1 MGGLAEQDK
10 ILIIRMKVRGAAQTY
25 LNTHPEFHEEITYD
39 RLKAMLIERYKKKHP
54 DADAD

>member
-1 MGGLAEQDK
+1 
-10 ILIIRMKVRGAAQTY
+10 MKVRGAAQTY